1 MSKEEIIFINSL
13 PIENCRLCNSSEFT
27 KNGHRKDGIQIYFCK
42 ICHHQFNPLTN
53 TIFDPKKIPISEW
66 IEYLLHLFEFHSL
79 HSTAYDNRN
88 SETTAKYWLIKV
100 FEVLKG
106 IQDDIVLDGTVYL
119 DETYFS
125 KAKQNKIKKD
135 GKELR
140 GISRN
145 KIGVGV
151 ACNDKASIYIVTGT
165 SKTSRTSTMRTYG
178 KHIAEG
184 STIVHDE
191 EKSHN
196 ILVEELELKNEVYL
210 SNKIKQL
217 NDKENPL
224 YPVNHLHMFP
234 QKTTKPI
241 SPISSHPH

>member
-1 MSKEEIIFINSL
+1 MFK
-13 PIENCRLCNSSEFT
+13 
-27 KNGHRKDGIQIYFCK
+27 
-42 ICHHQFNPLTN
+42 
-53 TIFDPKKIPISEW
+53 
-66 IEYLLHLFEFHSL
+66 FHSL

-100 FEVLKG
+100 FEILKG

-119 DETYFS
+119 DETYIS

-165 SKTSRTSTMRTYG
+165 SKPSRTSTMRTYG

-196 ILVEELELKNEVYL
+196 ILVEELGLKMKYIYL
-210 SNKIKQL
+210 IK
-217 NDKENPL
+217 
-224 YPVNHLHMFP
+224 
-234 QKTTKPI
+234 
-241 SPISSHPH
+241 